1 MRVLLPHD
9 FPFLHLLVHVRTLLP
24 VCLLFIHAQIK
35 PRKIRI
41 DCIHSPEA
49 LLILQALLLLQLLS
63 MGAGK

>member
-1 MRVLLPHD
+1 
-9 FPFLHLLVHVRTLLP
+9 LHLLVHVRTLLP